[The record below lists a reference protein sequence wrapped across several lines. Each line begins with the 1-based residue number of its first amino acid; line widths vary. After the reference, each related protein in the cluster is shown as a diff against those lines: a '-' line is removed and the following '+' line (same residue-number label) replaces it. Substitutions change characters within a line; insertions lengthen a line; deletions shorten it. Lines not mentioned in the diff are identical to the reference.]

1 MSSNGKGKKM
11 KRTKSFLKS
20 SNNSRDSNGN
30 FLADYLQR
38 KSQENLF
45 ENSMNI
51 SSIPEEAI
59 ETHLD
64 NSFTSLRKQLVSK
77 Q

>member
-1 MSSNGKGKKM
+1 MSTHGKAKKI
-11 KRTKSFLKS
+11 KRVKSFLKH

-45 ENSMNI
+45 ENSVNI

-59 ETHLD
+59 ETQLD